1 MTNNNHDNNIDHNND
16 MEIISIIIVIDN
28 SSEDLKAILERKK
41 WEKILKKSL
50 QSIAANLNIGYLIIP
65 FHAI

>member
-41 WEKILKKSL
+41 
-50 QSIAANLNIGYLIIP
+50 
-65 FHAI
+65 